1 MSWALPGEVSRAF
14 PNPPDRRFPIPRLY
28 APAEPNP
35 RPRRVQLV
43 TNRRKARIDWFVLTV
58 DLLVLALVPVIL
70 GVVQFFGP
78 ESVQSLLTYD
88 SAAVS
93 LHGLFG
99 HWAVH
104 YTGQHLLDN
113 VIGYA
118 VIVWMAYLLAWYAGE
133 RRWFRL
139 STLTILVVV
148 PAVSISASALA
159 FEAIEPALSYT
170 SRGASGVVAA
180 LAGLL
185 YALSLG
191 LFRRLTDPRGTISL
205 GGTIL
210 IIVLTGLLVQVGSP
224 EPVVVGGILGAA
236 GLVLVLDTALRLRGR
251 GLAEIRWRTVL
262 VVLVVGYGVTALL
275 YVIFLSLFPADPF
288 GGPTITNVF
297 SHASGFVLGTV
308 ITVWGHRYWS
318 GDSWS

>member
-1 MSWALPGEVSRAF
+1 MQLASNRT
-14 PNPPDRRFPIPRLY
+14 
-28 APAEPNP
+28 PAG
-35 RPRRVQLV
+35 V
-43 TNRRKARIDWFVLTV
+43 DWFVLTV
-58 DLLVLALVPVIL
+58 DLLVLALGPVIL
-70 GVVQFFGP
+70 GVVQLFAP
-78 ESVQSLLTYD
+78 ESFQSLLTYD

-93 LHGLFG
+93 FHGLFG

-104 YTGQHLLDN
+104 YTRQHLLDN

-118 VIVWMAYLLAWYAGE
+118 VIVWTAYLLAWNAGE

-139 STLTILVVV
+139 SALTILVVV

-159 FEAIEPALSYT
+159 FDAIDPALSYT

-191 LFRRLTDPRGTISL
+191 FVRRLTDLRGTISL

-210 IIVLTGLLVQVGSP
+210 ILVMTGLLVQIGSP
-224 EPVVVGGILGAA
+224 ESVVVGGILGAT
-236 GLVLVLDTALRLRGR
+236 GLVLILDTGLRLRGR
-251 GLAEIRWRTVL
+251 RLADIRWRTGL
-262 VVLVVGYGVTALL
+262 VVLVVGYAVTALL
-275 YVIFLSLFPADPF
+275 YAVFLSLFPPDPF
-288 GGPTITNVF
+288 AGSTITNVF
-297 SHASGFVLGTV
+297 SHATGFVLGTV
-308 ITVWGHRYWS
+308 ITVWGHRYWT